1 MKRLLDRLDLYFEK
15 TPDWIRRHRLLVG
28 MVLLLASR
36 STSSQHSPH
45 FHRYDPGV
53 LPEKR

>member
-1 MKRLLDRLDLYFEK
+1 MKRLLNHLDLYFEK
-15 TPDWIRRHRLLVG
+15 TPDRIRQHRLLVVT
-28 MVLLLASR
+28 VLLLCRR
-36 STSSQHSPH
+36 STGSQHSPH